1 MSFTVERGE
10 VFGLL
15 GPNGA
20 GKTSVVRAL
29 TTVLDPS
36 AGVAR
41 VAGHPLGDPDSVRM
55 AIGVLPESN
64 GYPGSV
70 TALDYMVYFGR
81 LYGLPRD
88 DAHARAEELL
98 ADVGLAPVRRRMIK
112 TFSRGMRQ
120 RLGIARSL
128 VNRPE
133 VLFLDEPTLG
143 LDPAGRESVLTQL
156 EEIASSE
163 GTSVVLCSHILEDV
177 ERVCDRIAILN
188 KGKIVS
194 TGTVASV
201 TSGVASNS
209 RIAVAVAP
217 DDSTRAITALEEADG
232 FTAVATAIPGVIEVD
247 KPDRGRSVNGV
258 LSVLIS
264 AEVSVLAIQPANSRL
279 SEAFISLTRDE
290 GTTHDV

>member
-1 MSFTVERGE
+1 
-10 VFGLL
+10 
-15 GPNGA
+15 
-20 GKTSVVRAL
+20 
-29 TTVLDPS
+29 
-36 AGVAR
+36 
-41 VAGHPLGDPDSVRM
+41 
-55 AIGVLPESN
+55 
-64 GYPGSV
+64 
-70 TALDYMVYFGR
+70 
-81 LYGLPRD
+81 
-88 DAHARAEELL
+88 
-98 ADVGLAPVRRRMIK
+98 MIK

-156 EEIASSE
+156 EEIASNE

-209 RIAVAVAP
+209 RIVVAVAP
-217 DDSTRAITALEEADG
+217 DDTTRAITALEEADG
-232 FTAVATAIPGVIEVD
+232 FAAVTTAIPGVIEVD
-247 KPDRGRSVNGV
+247 KPDRGESVNDLV
-258 LSVLIS
+258 SVLIS
-264 AEVSVLAIQPANSRL
+264 AEISVLAIQPANSRL
-279 SEAFISLTRDE
+279 TEAFISLTRDE
-290 GTTHDV
+290 GTTDVV